1 MSEREPELAFS
12 SLDQVSGGAK
22 QKRLEKALERALT
35 WQSGVEDK
43 TQVVNGHVYVG
54 PHKWIVC
61 LIGSDAYTVQDF
73 ILNHYD
79 SFKKKE
85 RDNKLKNLSIS
96 MMGLSS
102 EPLKVHVRDYN
113 QLTHMTREGEY
124 LNIVNKK
131 TADECARK
139 FFSSMTTYPSNDRPV
154 VREHFQNI

>member
-1 MSEREPELAFS
+1 MNTHLKEKFFQKMSEREPELVFS

-35 WQSGVEDK
+35 WQSTVEDK
-43 TQVVNGHVYVG
+43 TQVVNGNVYVG

-85 RDNKLKNLSIS
+85 SDNKLKNLSIS
-96 MMGLSS
+96 MMGLSG
-102 EPLKVHVRDYN
+102 EPLKVHVQDY
-113 QLTHMTREGEY
+113 
-124 LNIVNKK
+124 K
-131 TADECARK
+131 
-139 FFSSMTTYPSNDRPV
+139 
-154 VREHFQNI
+154 